1 MKNDVV
7 IVGAGPVGLTL
18 ALGLA
23 RQGFDAVLFEARSQG
38 TVQDH
43 RTLVL
48 SEGSIRFYRGLGV
61 ALPLDQLTPIEHI
74 LVTQKGRF
82 GQTHLSAQDGGAP
95 ALGYVIR
102 YNDLVRHLESHLAGL
117 TVTRHFDT
125 RVDQIKVVGNTAK
138 AHWAGGDQEA
148 SLVILAD
155 GGQALTEAVFGQP
168 FQHAYAQHALVATV
182 ASAER
187 HHNWAHERFTEVGPI
202 ALLPYEQ
209 RNALV
214 WTGTPA
220 ATEERLMWDESHFL
234 REFQKAFGGR
244 MGAFTDLSERHS
256 YPLTLKIVKRVA
268 IPRVLCV
275 GNAAQTMHPVAG
287 QGLNLGLR
295 DVATVLQQSA
305 GRASSELGTEGWLQN
320 YTKVRRNDRYFGL
333 GMTHA
338 LVTGFSHQW
347 PGLAQ
352 ARGLGL
358 LFMDGLPFVRR
369 WFCHKMMYGLD
380 KGAP

>member
-23 RQGFDAVLFEARSQG
+23 RQELSVVLFEARPQG
-38 TVQDH
+38 VVQDH

-48 SEGSIRFYRGLGV
+48 SEGSARFYRDLGV
-61 ALPLDQLTPIEHI
+61 PLPVDRLTPIKHI

-82 GQTHLSAQDGGAP
+82 GQTHLSAQDGGAS

-102 YNDLVRHLESHLAGL
+102 YNDLVRHLESHLMGL
-117 TVTRHFDT
+117 AVTRYFDA
-125 RVDQIKVVGNTAK
+125 RVEQIKVTGNVAA
-138 AHWAGGDQEA
+138 AHWAGGSEEA

-182 ASAER
+182 ASSER

-214 WTGTPA
+214 WTGTPHE
-220 ATEERLMWDESHFL
+220 TEERLLWDEKHFL
-234 REFQKAFGGR
+234 REFQSAFGGR
-244 MGAFTDLSERHS
+244 MGVFTDLSPRHY

-268 IPRVLCV
+268 IPHVLCV

-295 DVATVLQQSA
+295 DVATVLQQSD
-305 GRASSELGTEGWLQN
+305 GKASSELGTEEWLKR
-320 YTKVRRNDRYFGL
+320 YSKVRRNDRYFGL

-358 LFMDGLPFVRR
+358 LAMDGLPWVRR

-380 KGAP
+380 KGS

>member
-1 MKNDVV
+1 MKNDVI

-23 RQGFDAVLFEARSQG
+23 RQGFGIVLFEARSQG
-38 TVQDH
+38 VVQDH

-48 SEGSIRFYRGLGV
+48 SEGSIRFYRRLGA
-61 ALPLDQLTPIEHI
+61 ALPERNLTPIKHI
-74 LVTQKGRF
+74 LVTQKGHF
-82 GQTHLSAQDGGAP
+82 GQTHLSAQDGGVP

-102 YNDLVRHLESHLAGL
+102 YNDLVRHLESHLTGL
-117 TVTRHFDT
+117 TLTRHFDA
-125 RVDQIKVVGNTAK
+125 RVEQITVAGNMAT
-138 AHWAGGDQEA
+138 AHWVGGKEEA

-155 GGQALTEAVFGQP
+155 GGQELTEAVFGKP
-168 FQHAYAQHALVATV
+168 FRYAYLQHALVATV
-182 ASAER
+182 ASSEY
-187 HHNWAHERFTEVGPI
+187 HQHWAHERFTDVGPI

-214 WTGTPA
+214 WTGTPSV
-220 ATEERLMWDESHFL
+220 TEERLMWDEPHFL
-234 REFQKAFGGR
+234 REFQRAFGSR
-244 MGAFTDLSERHS
+244 MGVFTDLSARHH
-256 YPLTLKIVKRVA
+256 YPLTLKIMKRVA
-268 IPRVLCV
+268 LSRVLCV

-295 DVATVLQQSA
+295 DVATVLGHSI
-305 GRASSELGTEGWLQN
+305 GRVGSELGTEDWLRD
-320 YTKVRRNDRYFGL
+320 YASARRSDRYFGL

-338 LVTGFSHQW
+338 LVSGFSHQW

-358 LFMDGLPFVRR
+358 LAMGGLPLARR

-380 KGAP
+380 KGAS